1 MPVALRA
8 AVLRA
13 TDAPSPLTVVPE
25 NQGLVKVNV
34 ARVNQCASATSFGAH
49 VSALYFQRSRR
60 RDHSRCQNPHR

>member
-13 TDAPSPLTVVPE
+13 TDVPSPLTVVPE

-34 ARVNQCASATSFGAH
+34 ARVNQAASATSFGAH

>member
-1 MPVALRA
+1 MQV
-8 AVLRA
+8 VLRA
-13 TDAPSPLTVVPE
+13 VAHNATDVPSPLTVGPG
-25 NQGLVKVNV
+25 NQDLVKVSV